1 MFRLIDG
8 SEMNLVFKNRVEL
21 SIEVSPMLEIYWE
34 VIDDVVLLEVELIL
48 KTNRVKTIGG
58 DVSDSEEIFI
68 LVALIFSLF
77 FWKLT
82 AGLLTVLWSLGL
94 WLDFLTVQEL

>member
-68 LVALIFSLF
+68 LVTLIFSLF

-82 AGLLTVLWSLGL
+82 AGLLTVLWSLSL